1 MIRENE
7 RSLTVAESPEQVRP
21 GSVETTIHGSV
32 LVLIQFDVCE
42 EIKLDELRQ
51 IFGARTLEHPA
62 SNTLPQVM
70 FAISGRR
77 SWSPSSR

>member
-7 RSLTVAESPEQVRP
+7 RSLTVADTLEQARP
-21 GSVETTIHGSV
+21 IPVETTIHGSV

-51 IFGARTLEHPA
+51 IFGALTLQQPTFKHRRTGICSLPA
-62 SNTLPQVM
+62 T
-70 FAISGRR
+70 ARR
-77 SWSPSSR
+77 